1 MIDPILVEQLD
12 QTIDRLLSGQPLQEL
27 SGLAAVASELMHLP
41 DEAFKLRLKSELQRR
56 ATMPASTLSIREG
69 FRTVTPYI
77 TLPDGEP
84 LIAFLK
90 AAFGAQETLRHIPG
104 PGRLHAEL
112 RIGDSMVMIGAGPG
126 DGNPIALHI
135 FVDDCDA
142 VFVRALAAGAKNLG
156 DPADRPYGERSGF
169 VEDPFGNVYFI
180 ATRPGGRPPVDVVPY
195 LFPQQAK
202 PYIDFLTR
210 AFGGESQGVYEE
222 GGRVM
227 HASVRIG
234 DAVVEMGEAQGNV
247 PRGSSFMMYVDDV
260 DAAYARAVAAGA
272 ISVRAPGDRPYGQR
286 DASVLDPAG
295 YTWHPAKR
303 L

>member
-1 MIDPILVEQLD
+1 MP
-12 QTIDRLLSGQPLQEL
+12 
-27 SGLAAVASELMHLP
+27 
-41 DEAFKLRLKSELQRR
+41 KS
-56 ATMPASTLSIREG
+56 
-69 FRTVTPYI
+69 TVTPYI

-84 LIAFLK
+84 LITFLK
-90 AAFGAQETLRHIPG
+90 ATFGAEETLRHIPG

-112 RIGDSMVMIGAGPG
+112 RIGDSIVMIGAGPG
-126 DGNPIALHI
+126 DGNPAALHV

-142 VFVRALAAGAKNLG
+142 VFARAIAAGAKNLG

-180 ATRPGGRPPVDVVPY
+180 ATRPGARPPVDVVPY
-195 LFPQQAK
+195 LFPQKAR

-210 AFGGESQGVYEE
+210 AFGGESLGVYEE

-234 DAVVEMGEAQGNV
+234 DSVVELGEAHEDV
-247 PRGSSFMMYVDDV
+247 PRGSSFMLHVDDV
-260 DAAYARAVAAGA
+260 DKAYEQAIAAGA
-272 ISVRAPGDRPYGQR
+272 TSVRTPDDRPYGQR

-295 YTWHPAKR
+295 YTWHPAR
-303 L
+303 TL